1 MGPDLIV
8 APAASPVSGPAS
20 TIDVSVWLPE
30 GMTWVDFRNA
40 SAPAVPG
47 GGVVTHAYGLAET
60 PVWVRSGA
68 VLPLLP
74 AALAPVTGISA
85 LQYAAL
91 EFNVYPGAPS
101 GGVDV

>member
-8 APAASPVSGPAS
+8 APAAAPVSGPS
-20 TIDVSVWLPE
+20 DTLDVSVWLPS
-30 GMTWVDFRNA
+30 GTSWVDFRNA

-47 GGVVTHAYGLAET
+47 GGVVTRAYGLAET
-60 PVWVRSGA
+60 PVWVRAGA

-74 AALAPVTGISA
+74 AALAPVTGVSA
-85 LQYAAL
+85 RQYDAL
-91 EFNVYPGAPS
+91 EFSVYPGAPS